1 MDPITRQ
8 PTLFNPAELVTED
21 KVHSAIYT
29 SDEIFELEMERIFHR
44 TWMYLGHHSEVPD
57 AGDYQV
63 RQIGRQSVIM
73 VRGEDGQV
81 RALMNRCRHRGMAV
95 CEAEGGNTKFFRC
108 WYHGWVYGSD
118 GELLDVPK
126 ENSYD
131 ESFNKADFGLTEAPW
146 STDYRGFHFVSL
158 ADPGIDFDD
167 YLGSAKQY
175 IDPFL
180 DASPLGEIDVLAGVH
195 RTKYYGNWKFVGMDG
210 YHPHFTHKS
219 VLDMWNREGGENIGS
234 THRGDPFA
242 DDSGN
247 LTRDMGNGHVMLD
260 FFPGRSEHYDTYL
273 EGLKSKPGGNEY
285 VSAMEAAH
293 GKEEAKRQLIWAG
306 DPHAGIYPNMQLIN
320 IQIRIIRPISANETE
335 VLMFPSLL
343 KGVPDEINATRLRH
357 HESFYGPAGTGAPD
371 DAELFERNQIGLKSA
386 VNPWLFLGRGLTR
399 QYRDDNGD
407 LVGLVSDEVTQ
418 RGQLNAWVK
427 LMTQSS

>member
-1 MDPITRQ
+1 
-8 PTLFNPAELVTED
+8 
-21 KVHSAIYT
+21 
-29 SDEIFELEMERIFHR
+29 
-44 TWMYLGHHSEVPD
+44 MYLGHHSEVPNP
-57 AGDYQV
+57 GDYQV

-95 CEAEGGNTKFFRC
+95 CEAEEGNTKFFRC
-108 WYHGWVYGSD
+108 WYHGWVFATD
-118 GELLDVPK
+118 GKLLDVPK
-126 ENSYD
+126 ENGYG
-131 ESFNKADFGLTEAPW
+131 EGFNKEELGLTEAPW

-158 ADPGIDFDD
+158 ADPGVDFDD

-219 VLDMWNREGGENIGS
+219 VLDMWNREGGENLGD

-260 FFPGRSEHYDTYL
+260 FFPGREQHYDTYL
-273 EGLKSKPGGNEY
+273 EGLLSKPGGAEY
-285 VSAMEAAH
+285 LAAMEKSH

-306 DPHAGIYPNMQLIN
+306 DPHTGIYPNMQLIN

-335 VLMFPSLL
+335 VLMFPTLL
-343 KGVPDEINATRLRH
+343 KGVPEEINATRLRH
-357 HESFYGPAGTGAPD
+357 HESFYGPAGAGAPD
-371 DAELFERNQIGLKSA
+371 DAELFERNQTGLQNN
-386 VNPWLFLGRGLTR
+386 VNPWLLLGRGLDR
-399 QYRDDNGD
+399 QYRDENGD

-418 RGQLNAWVK
+418 RGQLQAWVK
-427 LMTQSS
+427 LMSRR

>member
-1 MDPITRQ
+1 MDQITSQ
-8 PTLFNPAELVTED
+8 PTLFNPDELVTED
-21 KVHSAIYT
+21 RAHSAIYT
-29 SDEIFELEMERIFHR
+29 SDEIFELEMERIFHGS
-44 TWMYLGHHSEVPD
+44 WMYLGHHSEVPN

-81 RALMNRCRHRGMAV
+81 RALMNRCAHRGMAV
-95 CEAEGGNTKFFRC
+95 CEAEEGNNKFFRC
-108 WYHGWVYGSD
+108 WYHGWVFGTD

-126 ENSYD
+126 ENGYA
-131 ESFNKADFGLTEAPW
+131 ESFNKADFGLTPAPW
-146 STDYRGFHFVSL
+146 SADYRGFHFVSL

-167 YLGSAKQY
+167 YLGSAKRY

-180 DASPLGEIDVLAGVH
+180 DVSPLGEIEVLAGVH

-219 VLDMWNREGGENIGS
+219 VLDMWNKKGGVNLGA

-260 FFPGRSEHYDTYL
+260 FFPGREEHYDTYL
-273 EGLKSKPGGNEY
+273 KGLLSKPDGQEY
-285 VSAMEAAH
+285 LQAMEKAH
-293 GKEEAKRQLIWAG
+293 GKDEARRQLIWAG

-320 IQIRIIRPISANETE
+320 IQIRIIRPISAHETE
-335 VLMFPSLL
+335 VLMFPTLL

-371 DAELFERNQIGLKSA
+371 DAELFERNQIGLQND
-386 VNPWLFLGRGLTR
+386 VNPWIFIGRGLDR

-418 RGQLNAWVK
+418 RGQLKAWAK
-427 LMTQSS
+427 LMGSS